1 VNILRVAG
9 WVQVPFRTAHGLA
22 GKAVAVAEQK
32 GCSLDDLSLEDYQ
45 KIHPSFE
52 ADVADV
58 WDFENSTNQ

>member
-1 VNILRVAG
+1 
-9 WVQVPFRTAHGLA
+9 LA